1 MRAERPGTR
10 LLREMALF
18 RANIKQN
25 IASKFVAGVA
35 LACLGVGLAGC
46 QSFEIDKP
54 NDTINQGYVVD
65 DAALSATPVGS
76 SREQVLLSLGTPSTI
91 NTLENNEVF
100 YYISQTRK
108 RSVAFQKAKLVD
120 QRVLAIYF
128 GPDGTVANIANY
140 GLKDGKVF
148 DFIKRVTPTGG
159 KDMTFI
165 GQILSGLGRKSAPT
179 PSNGDIF

>member
-1 MRAERPGTR
+1 
-10 LLREMALF
+10 MALF
-18 RANIKQN
+18 KANIKRN
-25 IASKFVAGVA
+25 IASQAVNGLLLAAITLSFV
-35 LACLGVGLAGC
+35 GC

-54 NDTINQGYVVD
+54 SQTINQGYVID
-65 DAALSATPVGS
+65 EQALAATPVGS

-100 YYISQTRK
+100 YYISQTRR
-108 RSVAFQKAKLVD
+108 RSLAFQKAKLVD

-128 GPDGTVANIANY
+128 GTDGTVANIANY

-148 DFIKRVTPTGG
+148 DFVKRVTPTGG

-165 GQILSGLGRKSAPT
+165 GQVLSGLGRGGAPSLNT
-179 PSNGDIF
+179 GNGDLY